1 MQNRQMI
8 RAKRYLYRF
17 DQILNEMTEKMLSQ
31 KVTNSI
37 TIDFIE
43 CMIPHHQAAIDMCEN
58 LLSYT
63 RYPALQKMANDII
76 QTQTIGIKKMK
87 EIASTTYGFPN
98 TPQDVKNYTEKYLEI
113 TKNMIEN
120 MKSAP
125 RCININLDFINEMIP
140 HHEGAVAMCENL
152 LPYRMDPRLKLVAD
166 TIIEEQSKG
175 VNQLK
180 EIQKK
185 LRGKYMR

>member
-1 MQNRQMI
+1 MYNRQII

-17 DQILNEMTEKMLSQ
+17 DQILDEMTEKMLSQ
-31 KVTNSI
+31 KVVSNSI
-37 TIDFIE
+37 TINFIE

-63 RYPALQKMANDII
+63 RYPVLQKMANDII
-76 QTQTIGIKKMK
+76 QTQTIGIRKIK

-113 TKNMIEN
+113 TKYMIEN
-120 MKSAP
+120 MKNAS
-125 RCININLDFINEMIP
+125 RCININVNFINEMIP

-152 LPYRMDPRLKLVAD
+152 LLYRIDPRLKLVAD
-166 TIIEEQSKG
+166 SIIEEQNKG

-185 LRGKYMR
+185 ICSK

>member
-1 MQNRQMI
+1 MYNRQII
-8 RAKRYLYRF
+8 RAKKYLYRF
-17 DQILNEMTEKMLSQ
+17 DQILDEMAEKMLSQ

-43 CMIPHHQAAIDMCEN
+43 CMIPHHQAAIAMCEN

-63 RYPALQKMANDII
+63 RYPVLQEMANDII

-98 TPQDVKNYTEKYLEI
+98 IPQDVKNYTQKYLEI
-113 TKNMIEN
+113 TKNMMEN
-120 MKSAP
+120 MKNAS
-125 RCININLDFINEMIP
+125 RCVNINLDFINEMIP
-140 HHEGAVAMCENL
+140 HHEGAIAMCENL
-152 LPYRMDPRLKLVAD
+152 LPYRIDPRLKLVAD
-166 TIIEEQSKG
+166 SIIEEQSKG

-185 LRGKYMR
+185 LCGKYVR